1 MCATTS
7 PHELPLT
14 CSNPLFGTGGAGSRV
29 AADCRGANDDMDAF
43 VEAVRESES
52 DNARNDIAVM
62 PLRRSAMS
70 SGRLPSAAGGSS
82 RGTRRA
88 YVLGEVILAGEPGLT
103 VCDGDIGEQMFA
115 TLNGEAGRTID
126 GAVDGRLE
134 RRSRLCSLLG
144 RNDDLAGTASGVGG
158 SGRR

>member
-7 PHELPLT
+7 PLDVSLT
-14 CSNPLFGTGGAGSRV
+14 CSELLFGIGGARSRV
-29 AADCRGANDDMDAF
+29 AADCRGANDAMDVF

-88 YVLGEVILAGEPGLT
+88 YVLGEVIPAGETGFSVYL
-103 VCDGDIGEQMFA
+103 GDIGELIFA

-126 GAVDGRLE
+126 GAVEGRFE